1 MVFKR
6 VINLRKM
13 IIISMEKKLT
23 RRQQQFLIQFLDLYR
38 EMNQPIHYK
47 FVADRLKI
55 GNVSVYE
62 MLRLLEMNGYVK
74 AEFVTTGRQKGPGRP
89 SVLFYPTRQAFEQT
103 QRLAVVPSELEL
115 WRQEKDSI
123 LATLRKKDKETNKE
137 LATTLMGMYPNTTF
151 PLVHITRNVAILLI
165 TLSQLPMTNK
175 LNALL
180 HQLAYI
186 GVPGYMGLT
195 TFFGFAVGVA
205 FLGLV
210 DESICSDL
218 MNNISRYEY
227 YLQDMH
233 SDNHQRLCDF
243 IHEAVEIIL
252 DDPAHSLG

>member
-1 MVFKR
+1 MYFKR
-6 VINLRKM
+6 VIKIRKTTA
-13 IIISMEKKLT
+13 ICMEKKLT

-47 FVADRLKI
+47 FVAERLKI

-74 AEFVTTGRQKGPGRP
+74 AEFISIGRQKGPGRP

-123 LATLRKKDKETNKE
+123 LETLRKKDPVAIKE
-137 LATTLMGMYPNTTF
+137 LASHLLSLYSSNTS
-151 PLVHITRNVAILLI
+151 PLIHVTRNVTILLV
-165 TLSQLPMTNK
+165 TLSRQPMTPK
-175 LNALL
+175 LNSLL
-180 HQLAYI
+180 FQIGRI
-186 GVPGYMGLT
+186 GVPGHMGLT
-195 TFFGFAVGVA
+195 TFFGFAVGAA
-205 FLGLV
+205 FFGLV
-210 DESICSDL
+210 DESICTD
-218 MNNISRYEY
+218 MIENISKYEY

-243 IHEAVEIIL
+243 THEAVELIL
-252 DDPAHSLG
+252 DIPLDK

>member
-1 MVFKR
+1 
-6 VINLRKM
+6 
-13 IIISMEKKLT
+13 MEKKLT

-47 FVADRLKI
+47 FVAERLKI

-74 AEFVTTGRQKGPGRP
+74 AEFISTGRQKGPGRP

-103 QRLAVVPSELEL
+103 QRLAVVPSELEF
-115 WRQEKDSI
+115 WRQDKNSI
-123 LATLRKKDKETNKE
+123 LDTLRKKDPVANKE
-137 LATTLMGMYPNTTF
+137 LALKLIGLYSENTS
-151 PLVHITRNVAILLI
+151 PLIHVTRNVTILLI
-165 TLSQLPMTNK
+165 TLSQLPIN
-175 LNALL
+175 
-180 HQLAYI
+180 QLGHI
-186 GVPGYMGLT
+186 GLPGHMGLT

-210 DESICSDL
+210 DDTICTE
-218 MNNISRYEY
+218 MIQNISKYEY

-243 IHEAVEIIL
+243 IHDAVEL
-252 DDPAHSLG
+252 LAENPANI

>member
-1 MVFKR
+1 
-6 VINLRKM
+6 
-13 IIISMEKKLT
+13 MEKKLT

-47 FVADRLKI
+47 FVAERLKI

-74 AEFVTTGRQKGPGRP
+74 AEFISTGRQKGPGRP

-103 QRLAVVPSELEL
+103 QRLAVVPSELEF
-115 WRQEKDSI
+115 WRQDKNSI
-123 LATLRKKDKETNKE
+123 LDTLRKKDPVANKE
-137 LATTLMGMYPNTTF
+137 LALKLIGLYSENTS
-151 PLVHITRNVAILLI
+151 PLIHVTRNVTILLI
-165 TLSQLPMTNK
+165 TLSQLPITK
-175 LNALL
+175 KSESLIY
-180 HQLAYI
+180 QLGHI
-186 GVPGYMGLT
+186 GLPGHMGLT

-210 DESICSDL
+210 DDTICTE
-218 MNNISRYEY
+218 MIQNISKYEY

-243 IHEAVEIIL
+243 IHDAVEL
-252 DDPAHSLG
+252 LAENPANI